1 MAARLIVMLILVM
14 SCASPRYT
22 YDFGT
27 PASLTPTTRAEQAPR
42 LAPPQTQALTAVTP
56 ATAEVV
62 LRADPPRAKKGVIL
76 NPDPVALA
84 PDRVPPPAADGF
96 PGNADAK
103 RSVIFLV
110 GGLIALLIGGQ
121 VFYVAGSLSL
131 LIGFIFGIKWLL
143 RK

>member
-1 MAARLIVMLILVM
+1 MAARLIVLSILVM

-27 PASLTPTTRAEQAPR
+27 PVSHTPPLPSERTPR
-42 LAPPQTQALTAVTP
+42 LTAPQTQALMAEAPARAEIILPVETP
-56 ATAEVV
+56 RTKEEDI
-62 LRADPPRAKKGVIL
+62 RRPHTITTY
-76 NPDPVALA
+76 

-103 RSVIFLV
+103 RSVIFLA

>member
-1 MAARLIVMLILVM
+1 MTTRLMILSILAM
-14 SCASPRYT
+14 SSSSPRYT

-27 PASLTPTTRAEQAPR
+27 PVSHTPALPSEQTPR
-42 LAPPQTQALTAVTP
+42 LTAPQTQALTAEAP
-56 ATAEVV
+56 APAEVILPV
-62 LRADPPRAKKGVIL
+62 KPPLAEEEVIRR
-76 NPDPVALA
+76 PHPIATP

-96 PGNADAK
+96 PGNTDAK
-103 RSVIFLV
+103 RSVIFLA
-110 GGLIALLIGGQ
+110 GGLVALLIGGQ